1 MIKTVESGTS
11 WWLVELNTQ
20 VYSVPWT
27 GELVF
32 CIQVLCLVLII
43 PMFSLPF
50 ILGPVLQL
58 VFPPTVYLQ
67 APRWLRLEGQF
78 PVRAHGPLSFIP
90 CLLLP
95 VHPSGTVISDVL
107 MWCSPF
113 LLGCVFF
120 DLLDSCLW
128 TIFCLKLFAKHT
140 LCFMQ
145 SSKFCLNDAQT
156 IPYLCESLL
165 AGLGSLT

>member
-1 MIKTVESGTS
+1 M
-11 WWLVELNTQ
+11 
-20 VYSVPWT
+20 
-27 GELVF
+27 F

-58 VFPPTVYLQ
+58 VFPLTVYLQ
-67 APRWLRLEGQF
+67 APRWLCLGQF

-107 MWCSPF
+107 TWCSPF
-113 LLGCVFF
+113 LLSCVFF
-120 DLLDSCLW
+120 DLLDSCL
-128 TIFCLKLFAKHT
+128 
-140 LCFMQ
+140 
-145 SSKFCLNDAQT
+145 
-156 IPYLCESLL
+156 
-165 AGLGSLT
+165 